1 MEYVIIGNGVSGVTA
16 AAAIRKLD
24 VEGKITL
31 LTDEAYPFYSRIRLT
46 EFLYGNADEK
56 DLTIK
61 KEQWYKENNI
71 NLILNT
77 SVTDI
82 DINKKKIITSP
93 GGGIKYDRLLLAT
106 GGLSFVPPIPGA
118 GKKGVFTLRT
128 LKDAI
133 AIREYNEKPSHNTLI
148 IGGGVLGLEAGYGLM
163 RTGRHNITVVE
174 FFSRLL
180 PRQMDPVGSEILE
193 RQIKKMGFS
202 FYLGAK
208 SREIKGRDKA
218 EALIMEDGSTIKCDM
233 IIISAGVRPN
243 SALAQKLGLKIE
255 KGLVVNDRME
265 TGIPD
270 IYAAGDL
277 VQHNGICYGIWPA
290 AEKQGETAGINMAG
304 GNSVYQGTTI
314 SNTLKVA
321 GIDLVAAGDIDAE
334 GEKESITVK
343 DIDNFI
349 YKKIVIWDNRIT
361 GVILYGDIREKKKI
375 LRAIESGRDISGIKE
390 DLEKW
395 NLEGL

>member
-1 MEYVIIGNGVSGVTA
+1 I
-16 AAAIRKLD
+16 D
-24 VEGKITL
+24 
-31 LTDEAYPFYSRIRLT
+31 
-46 EFLYGNADEK
+46 
-56 DLTIK
+56 IK
-61 KEQWYKENNI
+61 KKEI
-71 NLILNT
+71 TT
-77 SVTDI
+77 SRG
-82 DINKKKIITSP
+82 SS
-93 GGGIKYDRLLLAT
+93 IKYDRLLLAT

-133 AIREYNEKPSHNTLI
+133 AIREYNEKLSHNTLI

-193 RQIKKMGFS
+193 RQMKKMGFS
-202 FYLGAK
+202 FYPGAK
-208 SREIKGRDKA
+208 SREITGRDKA
-218 EALIMEDGSTIKCDM
+218 EALIMEDGSTIECDM

-321 GIDLVAAGDIDAE
+321 DIDLVAAGDIDAE

-349 YKKIVIWDNRIT
+349 YKKIVIGDNRIT

-375 LRAIESGRDISGIKE
+375 LRAIESGMDISGIKE
-390 DLEKW
+390 DLKKW